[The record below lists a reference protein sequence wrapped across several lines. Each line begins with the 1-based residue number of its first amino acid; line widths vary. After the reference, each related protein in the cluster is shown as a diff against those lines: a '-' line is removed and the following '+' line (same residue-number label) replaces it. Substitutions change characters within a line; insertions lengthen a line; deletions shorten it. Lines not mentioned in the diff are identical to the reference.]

1 VLHDSDTEISLTYDT
16 ATHEQTIVVQ
26 GKRAK
31 LQSRNEFMI
40 YTIEYISHHK
50 NFILTLFKVV
60 KHLRASN
67 MNVEIAHM
75 TFNKAVLIF
84 NGEFLVTF
92 VLRFTSGDL
101 VRVFL
106 SPQVGSLND
115 FLSYKLSRTL
125 KQHYCQVDIMQKLLS
140 VYLSEVYNSYN
151 AFGTVCEMQYTSDSM
166 RQGPYFENV
175 SIAFE
180 FQ

>member
-1 VLHDSDTEISLTYDT
+1 MLHDSDTEISLTYDT
-16 ATHEQTIVVQ
+16 ATHQQTIVVQ

-31 LQSRNEFMI
+31 MQSSRNEFMI

-60 KHLRASN
+60 KQLRTTSN

-84 NGEFLVTF
+84 NGEFLMTF

-115 FLSYKLSRTL
+115 YLSYKLSRTL

-140 VYLSEVYNSYN
+140 VYLGEVYLSYK

-166 RQGPYFENV
+166 RQGLENV